1 MDGLRVFESGRKDGW
16 NGCIG
21 GENILIGGWND
32 CIGGENDPIGGWNGC
47 FGGENNPIGGWSGGI
62 SGKNV
67 GDSEN
72 RSGALLFCELFGTD
86 CR

>member
-32 CIGGENDPIGGWNGC
+32 CIGGENDPIGG
-47 FGGENNPIGGWSGGI
+47 
-62 SGKNV
+62 
-67 GDSEN
+67 
-72 RSGALLFCELFGTD
+72 
-86 CR
+86 

>member
-16 NGCIG
+16 NGCFG
-21 GENILIGGWND
+21 GEIILIGGWNG
-32 CIGGENDPIGGWNGC
+32 CIGGEN
-47 FGGENNPIGGWSGGI
+47 NPGGGWSGGI
-62 SGKNV
+62 SGKNTPISGKNAPV
-67 GDSEN
+67 GGGES